1 MCEWCF
7 CRWCCAC
14 CSPGTE
20 AGLSALRTRTP
31 PGERSTAWRG
41 STSTPC
47 STTTASWPTTSSAS
61 SGKAP
66 VPRRHGISEVG
77 PCSKRIK
84 YIVSKGA
91 GLKIMRYAS
100 KMVLSQAYRVPH
112 YFYYNFNTTNRGLGI
127 RFSADILLSHVLVLL
142 YHENHPKVT
151 CPLLVRCFVNH
162 NNLNTN
168 ILVVCQRKYSSR
180 K

>member
-31 PGERSTAWRG
+31 PGEPSTAWRG

-77 PCSKRIK
+77 PCFKRIK
-84 YIVSKGA
+84 YIVIKGA
-91 GLKIMRYAS
+91 GLKIMRYTS
-100 KMVLSQAYRVPH
+100 KMVHSQAYRVPH
-112 YFYYNFNTTNRGLGI
+112 YFNYSFNTKNRGLGI
-127 RFSADILLSHVLVLL
+127 LGSVQTFCCLMSWFYCTMNIIQ
-142 YHENHPKVT
+142 KVT
-151 CPLLVRCFVNH
+151 CPLLGWCFVN
-162 NNLNTN
+162 
-168 ILVVCQRKYSSR
+168 
-180 K
+180 